1 MVPRDKPG
9 GLKRW
14 WMTFSASAFGSQPAA
29 KRQQNRL
36 PRTVG
41 CALCFHKPEICG
53 NRAAPEQAFSG
64 TQNDRK
70 NPQAKLI
77 HQIVRKQPLNKLAAD
92 MDLQEQ
98 TILFLEACYFGCN
111 VASDGRGIVPIQCLQ
126 FRRGDD
132 FGKLCIGWLS
142 VAWAANTS

>member
-1 MVPRDKPG
+1 LGHNRPRNGSKIVYRG
-9 GLKRW
+9 R
-14 WMTFSASAFGSQPAA
+14 SNNASVYSHD
-29 KRQQNRL
+29 N
-36 PRTVG
+36 TVG

>member
-1 MVPRDKPG
+1 
-9 GLKRW
+9 
-14 WMTFSASAFGSQPAA
+14 MTTPLNVLSIFTNWKSAGTEPLPN
-29 KRQQNRL
+29 RRL
-36 PRTVG
+36 PAPRTT
-41 CALCFHKPEICG
+41 E
-53 NRAAPEQAFSG
+53 
-64 TQNDRK
+64 

-77 HQIVRKQPLNKLAAD
+77 HQIVRKQRLNKLAAA